1 MILIKFHLFILN
13 DRKRSDLVLTCC
25 GHMIGGTSSGEFS
38 PLRSIS
44 NHTAAGMRLTVVSD
58 EGLWVWNF
66 LYEKSIYIST
76 ITALVLNFRI
86 FVFVFC
92 F

>member
-1 MILIKFHLFILN
+1 
-13 DRKRSDLVLTCC
+13 
-25 GHMIGGTSSGEFS
+25 MIGGTSSGEFS

-66 LYEKSIYIST
+66 LFEKSIYIST
-76 ITALVLNFRI
+76 ITALVLNFRR

-92 F
+92 FLKKNIEKIT